1 MSVTGLR
8 DCSVSGG
15 LRAAM
20 NTSDTCALRSQCFWP
35 RTLNRREVL
44 PTTALDAMY
53 FGLAFLFPP

>member
-1 MSVTGLR
+1 MSTTGLR
-8 DCSVSGG
+8 DCSVSGR

-20 NTSDTCALRSQCFWP
+20 NTSDTRALRSQCFW
-35 RTLNRREVL
+35 EGL